1 MAPECHLL
9 GLPPELHL
17 LIASLLDFPDV
28 LRLRF
33 TSRYFHQ
40 LIPPLTHLQLLQAET
55 TDYAIAHDLYAC
67 RYCLRLRSA
76 VRFADRMLRR
86 RRGRSGRDA
95 GKRFCVECGMQPRRG
110 EARYGPGAQ
119 LVIQGVFV
127 VICVACKEFAIGGC
141 DRFGRGTPYCAR
153 CWEAKE
159 RQREAELEGEK
170 GR

>member
-1 MAPECHLL
+1 
-9 GLPPELHL
+9 
-17 LIASLLDFPDV
+17 
-28 LRLRF
+28 
-33 TSRYFHQ
+33 
-40 LIPPLTHLQLLQAET
+40 
-55 TDYAIAHDLYAC
+55 
-67 RYCLRLRSA
+67 
-76 VRFADRMLRR
+76 MLRR

-127 VICVACKEFAIGGC
+127 VICVACKEFAMGGC
-141 DRFGRGTPYCAR
+141 DRSGRGTPYCAR

-159 RQREAELEGEK
+159 TQREVELEGEK